1 MVFEFMLEY
10 AEVLRWVY
18 YLLCALSLLLLYLM
32 YR

>member
-18 YLLCALSLLLLYLM
+18 CLLCALSLLLLYLM